1 MARRGWVGFALA
13 LSALEASAQEWPAYG
28 GNAAGTR
35 HSAAA
40 QITPTNVG
48 ELEEAW
54 RFRTGELGEG
64 FANQENLTFEATPI
78 LVGDTLY
85 FSTAFGKVFA
95 VDARTGQQR
104 WRYDAQINPAIDY
117 AETAS
122 RGVSYWRDAQ
132 VDATP
137 GPAPHPALRATPS
150 PPGGARG
157 ECLERIFFGTLDAR
171 LIALDAA
178 TGKPCNGFGD
188 KGAIN
193 LRKGVRSV
201 EPGEYTI
208 TSPPAIVGD
217 VIVSGSAIGDNGATN
232 LELGVVR
239 GFDART
245 GRQLWAWDPM
255 PRAAMLPKDAANA
268 NFGEIDEQRA
278 QWTGGAN
285 AWTVLSADVERD
297 LVFVPTGAPSP
308 DFYGGA
314 RPGDT
319 RFANSLV
326 ALRASTGRIVWG
338 RQLVHH
344 DLWDYDIASQPLLID
359 LERDGKKI
367 PAVVQP
373 TKHGQVFVLH
383 RETGAAL
390 FPIHERAV
398 PKSDIEGERASTTQ
412 PFSSLPSLVPN
423 GPVTEAD
430 AWGFTAWDRN
440 SCKEKMRG
448 LRSEGL
454 FTPPSLRGTIM
465 RPGYAGGSNWGS
477 ASFDPARQR
486 VIFNVMDLPMVVA
499 MVPRAEFEAQRD
511 SEAYEDYDFS
521 RQRGTPYGMRRGL
534 LASSLGVPCTAPPWG
549 KLIALDLAKGSIA
562 WSQPLGTTRDLAPWP
577 MWNIRGV
584 PNIGGS
590 ITTASGL
597 IFIGATTDNFLR
609 AFRTDDGTELWK
621 ARLPAG
627 GQATPMTYVRG
638 GRQYV
643 VIAAGGH
650 GGLETT
656 PGDYV
661 IAFALPASAPA
672 E

>member
-1 MARRGWVGFALA
+1 MAGSQGTRSRIARARQGSWAILIWTV
-13 LSALEASAQEWPAYG
+13 LSASAQAQEWPAYG
-28 GNAAGTR
+28 GNSAGTR
-35 HSAAA
+35 HSNAA
-40 QITPTNVG
+40 QITPANVG
-48 ELEEAW
+48 GLEEAW
-54 RFRTGELGEG
+54 RFRTGELGDG
-64 FANQENLTFEATPI
+64 FANQDNLTFEATPI

-85 FSTAFGKVFA
+85 FSTAFGKAFA
-95 VDARTGQQR
+95 IDARTGKQR
-104 WRYDAQINPAIDY
+104 WRYDARINPAIDY

-122 RGVSYWRDAQ
+122 RGVSYWRDAS
-132 VDATP
+132 AAP
-137 GPAPHPALRATPS
+137 GAPCAA
-150 PPGGARG
+150 
-157 ECLERIFFGTLDAR
+157 RIFYGTLDAR

-178 TGKPCNGFGD
+178 TGKPCTGFGD
-188 KGAIN
+188 DGAIN
-193 LRKGVRSV
+193 LRKGVRSI

-208 TSPPAIVGD
+208 TSPPTLVGD
-217 VIVSGSAIGDNGATN
+217 VLVSGSAIGDNGATN

-245 GRQLWAWDPM
+245 GGQRWAWDPI
-255 PRAAMLPKDAANA
+255 PRTAALPRDAANA
-268 NFGEIDEQRA
+268 DFGEVDEQRA

-308 DFYGGA
+308 DFFGGM

-326 ALRASTGRIVWG
+326 ALRASTGRVVWG

-344 DLWDYDIASQPLLID
+344 DLWDYDIASQPVLIE
-359 LERDGKKI
+359 LERGGARI
-367 PAVVQP
+367 PAVVQT

-398 PKSDIEGERASTTQ
+398 PKSDVEGEQASPTQ

-440 SCKEKMRG
+440 SCKEKIRG

-454 FTPPSLRGTIM
+454 FTPPSLQGTIM

-477 ASFDPARQR
+477 ASFDPARQLL
-486 VIFNVMDLPMVVA
+486 VFNVNDLPMVVA
-499 MVPRAEFEAQRD
+499 LLPRDQYEAQRD
-511 SEAYEDYDFS
+511 SDEFEDYDFS
-521 RQRGTPYGMRRGL
+521 RQRGTPYAMRRGL

-549 KLIALDLAKGSIA
+549 KLIVLDLDKGKIA
-562 WSQPLGTTRDLAPWP
+562 WSKPLGTTRDLAPWP
-577 MWNIRGV
+577 MWHIRGV
-584 PNIGGS
+584 PSVGGS
-590 ITTASGL
+590 ITTAAGL

-609 AFRTDDGTELWK
+609 AFRTDDGAELWK

-650 GGLETT
+650 GGMETT

-661 IAFALPASAPA
+661 IAFALPSTKRA

>member
-1 MARRGWVGFALA
+1 MVALA
-13 LSALEASAQEWPAYG
+13 CCALGASAQEWPAYG
-28 GNAAGTR
+28 GNAGGTR

-40 QITPTNVG
+40 QITPANVG
-48 ELEEAW
+48 GLEEAW

-64 FANQENLTFEATPI
+64 FANQQNLTFEATPI
-78 LVGDTLY
+78 LVGNTLY
-85 FSTAFGKVFA
+85 FSTAFGKAFA
-95 VDARTGQQR
+95 IDARTGRQR
-104 WRYDAQINPAIDY
+104 WRYDAKINPAVDY

-122 RGVSYWRDAQ
+122 RGVSYWRDARA
-132 VDATP
+132 DASHT
-137 GPAPHPALRATPS
+137 PAPLPPPAASSRLHAERTT
-150 PPGGARG
+150 
-157 ECLERIFFGTLDAR
+157 CVERIFYGTLDAR

-178 TGKPCNGFGD
+178 TGRPCAGFGEN
-188 KGAIN
+188 GAIN

-208 TSPPAIVGD
+208 TSPPTLVGD
-217 VIVSGSAIGDNGATN
+217 TLVSGSAIGDNGATN

-245 GRQLWAWDPM
+245 GAQRWAWDPI
-255 PRAAMLPKDAANA
+255 PRTAVLPKDAANSE
-268 NFGEIDEQRA
+268 FGEIDEQRA

-297 LVFVPTGAPSP
+297 LVFVPTGTPSP
-308 DFYGGA
+308 DFFGGM

-326 ALRASTGRIVWG
+326 ALRASTGKVVWG

-359 LERDGKKI
+359 LKRDDRTI

-373 TKHGQVFVLH
+373 TKHGQVYVLH

-390 FPIHERAV
+390 FPIHERTV
-398 PKSDIEGERASTTQ
+398 PTSDVVGEHASPTQ
-412 PFSSLPSLVPN
+412 PFSSLPSLVSSS
-423 GPVTEAD
+423 PVTEAD

-440 SCKEKMRG
+440 SCKDKIRA
-448 LRSEGL
+448 LRSEGI
-454 FTPPSLRGTIM
+454 FTPPSLRGTLM

-477 ASFDPARQR
+477 ASFDPVRQR
-486 VIFNVMDLPMVVA
+486 LVFNVNDLPMVVA
-499 MVPRAEFEAQRD
+499 LLPRDQYEAQRD
-511 SEAYEDYDFS
+511 SDEFEEFDFS
-521 RQRGTPYGMRRGL
+521 RQRGTPYAMRRGL
-534 LASSLGVPCTAPPWG
+534 LASNLGVPCTAPPWG
-549 KLIALDLAKGSIA
+549 KLIALDLARGEIA
-562 WSQPLGTTRDLAPWP
+562 WSKPLGTTRDLAPWP
-577 MWNIRGV
+577 LWNIHGV
-584 PNIGGS
+584 PNMGGS
-590 ITTASGL
+590 ITTESGL
-597 IFIGATTDNFLR
+597 IFIGASTDNFLR
-609 AFRTDDGTELWK
+609 AFRTDDGAELWK

-627 GQATPMTYVRG
+627 GQATPMTYVRD
-638 GRQYV
+638 GRQYI

-661 IAFALPASAPA
+661 IAYALPHTAGH

>member
-1 MARRGWVGFALA
+1 MFASHGSRPPRRPAPSSRWWYSIWLLA
-13 LSALEASAQEWPAYG
+13 AATLAQEWPAYG
-28 GNAAGTR
+28 GNAEGTR

-40 QITPTNVG
+40 LVTPTNVG

-54 RFRTGELGEG
+54 RFRTGELGDG

-85 FSTAFGKVFA
+85 FSTAFGKAFA
-95 VDARTGQQR
+95 IDARNGKQR
-104 WRYDAQINPAIDY
+104 WRYDARIDPALDY

-122 RGVSYWRDAQ
+122 RGVSYWRDAS
-132 VDATP
+132 A
-137 GPAPHPALRATPS
+137 AKNS
-150 PPGGARG
+150 PCAA
-157 ECLERIFFGTLDAR
+157 RIFYGTLDAR

-178 TGKPCNGFGD
+178 TGKLCETFGD
-188 KGAIN
+188 NGAIN

-208 TSPPAIVGD
+208 TSPPALVGD
-217 VIVSGSAIGDNGATN
+217 TLVSGSAIGDNGATN

-245 GRQLWAWDPM
+245 GAQRWAWDPM
-255 PRAAMLPKDAANA
+255 PRTAVVPKEAANP

-285 AWTVLSADVERD
+285 AWTVLSADIERD
-297 LVFVPTGAPSP
+297 LVFVPTGTASP
-308 DFYGGA
+308 DFFGGQ
-314 RPGDT
+314 RPGDN

-326 ALRASTGRIVWG
+326 ALKASTGRIVWA

-359 LERDGKKI
+359 LKRDGRTI
-367 PAVVQP
+367 PAVVQT

-390 FPIHERAV
+390 YAIHERAV
-398 PKSDIEGERASTTQ
+398 PKSDVAGEYASPTQ
-412 PFSSLPSLVPN
+412 PFSALPSLVPN
-423 GPVTEAD
+423 GPVTEDD

-440 SCKEKMRG
+440 SCKEKIRA
-448 LRSEGL
+448 LRSEGI
-454 FTPPSLRGTIM
+454 FTPPSLHGTIM

-477 ASFDPARQR
+477 AAFDPVRQR
-486 VIFNVMDLPMVVA
+486 LIFNVNDLPMVVA
-499 MVPRAEFEAQRD
+499 LLPRDQYEAQRD
-511 SEAYEDYDFS
+511 SEEFEDFDFS
-521 RQRGTPYGMRRGL
+521 RQRGTPYAMRRGL
-534 LASSLGVPCTAPPWG
+534 LASKLGVPCTKPPWG
-549 KLIALDLAKGSIA
+549 KLVALDLTDARGNIA
-562 WSQPLGTTRDLAPWP
+562 WSKPLGTTRDLAPWP
-577 MWNIRGV
+577 LWNIRGV
-584 PNIGGS
+584 PNVGGS

-609 AFRTDDGTELWK
+609 AFRTDNGAEVWK

-650 GGLETT
+650 GGMETT

-661 IAFALPASAPA
+661 IAYALPLPA
-672 E
+672 NHE